1 MSDPLTTHESP
12 AVAGGPRLLLQAEGA
27 ALLAA
32 SSLGYAALG
41 GNWLLFAVL
50 FLSPDLSM
58 LGYLA
63 GPRIGA
69 ALYNAAHTTVAA
81 LALGATG
88 WALGNTLAIELALI
102 LAAHI
107 GFDRMLGYGL
117 KYASAFGHTHLGR
130 KGKALAR

>member
-1 MSDPLTTHESP
+1 MSTLATPAASP
-12 AVAGGPRLLLQAEGA
+12 AVAGWPRLILHAEGA

-32 SSLGYAALG
+32 ASFAYGHVG
-41 GNWLLFAVL
+41 GSWLVFAVL

-58 LGYLA
+58 LGYFA
-63 GPRIGA
+63 GNRIGA

-81 LALGATG
+81 VALGAIG
-88 WALGNTLAIELALI
+88 IALGAPWAIDGALI

-117 KYASAFGHTHLGR
+117 KYGTAFGDTHLGT
-130 KGKALAR
+130 KGKRG